1 VIRERGAFQ
10 MSEMRAPEE
19 GKIVVMG
26 APVLRF
32 KRRSLLS
39 RKRPVGGLTW
49 AGV

>member
-1 VIRERGAFQ
+1 

-19 GKIVVMG
+19 GKKMLLWEP
-26 APVLRF
+26 PVLRF